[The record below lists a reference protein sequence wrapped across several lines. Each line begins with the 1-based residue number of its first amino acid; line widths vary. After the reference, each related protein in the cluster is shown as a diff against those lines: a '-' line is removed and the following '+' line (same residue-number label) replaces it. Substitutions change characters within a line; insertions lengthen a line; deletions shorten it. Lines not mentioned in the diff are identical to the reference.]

1 MIDVNVA
8 DAMYCSPL
16 NLICQ
21 AIEWWASAAS
31 WAQAI
36 LSALAIYWAA
46 RIATQQHRRDLFQR
60 VSVVKQLLRM
70 VCSVSAVNSAHIAKC
85 AREGTTFVS
94 DVEYFSQLVQ
104 TLKQI
109 PLHDL
114 PDARLT
120 HMVAGV
126 ARTAEKTAAIFTD
139 VEMRGRRMIPP
150 TPEQAKDCADYT
162 TFMWKFNAQAVTVG
176 LDYERKLVVFGLW
189 GYWKWRRRKWKISK
203 APIEPE
209 IEFK

>member
-1 MIDVNVA
+1 MA
-8 DAMYCSPL
+8 EPLYCYPFQILCQPL
-16 NLICQ
+16 S
-21 AIEWWASAAS
+21 WWSSAAS

-60 VSVVKQLLRM
+60 VSVIKQLLM
-70 VCSVSAVNSAHIAKC
+70 VVCSTASANSAHIAKC
-85 AREGTTFVS
+85 EREGTIFAA
-94 DVEYFSQLVQ
+94 DVKYFDHLVQ
-104 TLKQI
+104 TLKQV

-120 HMVAGV
+120 HIVAGV
-126 ARTAEKTAAIFTD
+126 ARTAEKIAAVFND
-139 VEMRGRRMIPP
+139 VEMRGQRVVPP
-150 TPEQAKDCADYT
+150 LPEQAAECAKHT

-176 LDYERKLVVFGLW
+176 LDYERKLLVFGLP
-189 GYWKWRRRKWKISK
+189 GYWKWLHRKWKISK

-209 IEFK
+209 IKFQ